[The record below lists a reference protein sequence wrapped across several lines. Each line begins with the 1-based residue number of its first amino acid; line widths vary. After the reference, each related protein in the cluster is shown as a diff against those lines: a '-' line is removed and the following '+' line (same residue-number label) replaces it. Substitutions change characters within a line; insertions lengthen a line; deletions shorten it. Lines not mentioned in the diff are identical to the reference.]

1 MRVAVVAVV
10 ALVSATADA
19 QTLPGTGGD
28 PIRTALVAPAFVS
41 SELPIGLPVRGGNP
55 EDTLLLFDGFELP
68 WALHDNGMV
77 GVVPPLTTDMEL
89 MPSAMDVEYGRGSS
103 ALVLT
108 PPTGQPAVY
117 FIEANTLGLGLH
129 TSDEGFMSA
138 GRYGW
143 NRAVR
148 ASRSVDASQFADV
161 VGRWQRR
168 LSSRWVG
175 ASSLVFAE
183 DGDSLFGR
191 APSFVRFVVSA
202 QYTSPA
208 WRAQLAAS
216 MLNYNRERDQ
226 WSLDT
231 RAEFVRSAERVAGLK
246 RLVWKLGQQ
255 TNSQRYDLDS
265 VLWRHDVGLW
275 TSATADLSAAI
286 RATVGVRVDSF
297 DGDVTTQPRANVVG
311 DVTKHLSV
319 AIGGGA
325 YRRPPRQLTE
335 VADATL
341 HPERATHVVAAA
353 RYDDK
358 HGLRV
363 TGSAYYIDRTRL
375 IVRDDTGLHNTGLGT
390 ALGVELDA
398 SLFDHGWFTR
408 VTTALRK
415 ATRRDFQRDV
425 DRPAPYD
432 QPFRLDLIGGWENA
446 RVAVSARLQLAS
458 GLPYTPYTDSIYN
471 SDTDTWEPLY
481 VKPDSARTPFHHQL
495 DLRAE
500 YRFSA
505 LRHVLLDAFVDLHN
519 AYANRDAIAY
529 AYSYDYKQR
538 LDITAVPIFP
548 FVGVRAWF

>member
-1 MRVAVVAVV
+1 MRAALVVL
-10 ALVSATADA
+10 LVSAAAHA
-19 QTLPGTGGD
+19 QTVPGTGGD
-28 PIRTALVAPAFVS
+28 PIRTALVTPAFVS

-68 WALHDNGMV
+68 WALHASGIV

-89 MPSAMDVEYGRGSS
+89 MPSGMEVEYGRASS
-103 ALVLT
+103 ALALT
-108 PPTGQPAVY
+108 EPAGQPAVY
-117 FIEANTLGLGLH
+117 FVEANTLGLGLH
-129 TSDEGFMSA
+129 SSDEGFMSA

-148 ASRSVDASQFADV
+148 ASRSVATSQFADV

-175 ASSLVFAE
+175 ASSLVFAQ

-191 APSFVRFVVSA
+191 DPSFARLVLSA
-202 QYTSPA
+202 QYTSPT
-208 WRAQLAAS
+208 WRAHLAAS
-216 MLNYNRERDQ
+216 FLTYHRERDQ

-231 RAEFVRSAERVAGLK
+231 RAEFVRVAEHVAGLK

-255 TNSQRYDLDS
+255 TNSQRYDLDG

-275 TSATADLSAAI
+275 TSATAELSSAI
-286 RATVGVRVDSF
+286 RATAGVRVDSF
-297 DGDVTTQPRANVVG
+297 DGDVTTQPRANLVG
-311 DVTKHLSV
+311 DVTKRLSV

-353 RYDDK
+353 RYDDR
-358 HGLRV
+358 HGLRIS
-363 TGSAYYIDRTRL
+363 TSAYYIDRSRL
-375 IVRDDTGLHNTGLGT
+375 IVRDETGLHNTGLGT
-390 ALGVELDA
+390 ALGVEVDA
-398 SLFDHGWFTR
+398 SFRDHGWFTR
-408 VTTALRK
+408 VTTALRTS
-415 ATRRDFQRDV
+415 TRRDFQRDV

-446 RVAVSARLQLAS
+446 RLALSARLQLAS
-458 GLPYTPYTDSIYN
+458 GLPYTPYTDAVYD
-471 SDTDTWEPLY
+471 SDTDSWVPLY

-495 DLRAE
+495 DLRAD

-505 LRHVLLDAFVDLHN
+505 LRRVLLDGFVDLHD

-529 AYSYDYKQR
+529 TYSYDYHQR
-538 LDITAVPIFP
+538 LDITALPIFP